1 VSVKANTG
9 PEDLGDLSGNET
21 NWPLEH
27 RDVLAWM
34 VSQKSD
40 DQFIDVVFAE
50 MCERLVR
57 AGVPVARGALFFD
70 AHNPQ
75 WLGARIL
82 WQNGRPGADFRT
94 FDYGVE
100 DRPDYQNSPMF
111 EVGNGVGEVRQLL
124 HEGVATA
131 KRYPI
136 YDELAEGLYTDYVAW
151 PLNHTRGKRH
161 AVTFATKVTGGFK
174 PEDLEYLRDL
184 LPVLA
189 LVSEIRL
196 KNRLARTLL
205 ETYVGPHAS
214 EPILAGATTRGS
226 GFTVTAAVMIC
237 DLRDFTAISDTLP
250 RDDVINLLNSYFD
263 VLAEPITLNG
273 GEILKFMGD
282 GLLAIFKLSDPNAA
296 ANLLSTINQVHLALE
311 ALNSQNEK
319 AQLPLLRHG
328 IGVHLGDV
336 MYGNIGAR
344 GRLDF
349 TAIGPAVNVASRLET
364 LTKDLKRSVLLSSAF
379 AKFAGQAE
387 LLEPLGTFILR
398 GLKDPID
405 VFALKGS

>member
-1 VSVKANTG
+1 MLEWLVSRN
-9 PEDLGDLSGNET
+9 
-21 NWPLEH
+21 
-27 RDVLAWM
+27 
-34 VSQKSD
+34 SD
-40 DQFIDVVFAE
+40 EQFIDELFAE
-50 MCERLVR
+50 MCERLVV
-57 AGVPVARGALFFD
+57 AGVPVARGTLFFD

-82 WQNGRPGADFRT
+82 WHEGVAGSDLRT

-111 EVGNGVGEVRQLL
+111 EVGNGVTEVRQLL
-124 HEGVATA
+124 HTGVATS

-136 YDELAEGLYTDYVAW
+136 YDELTENAYTDYVAW

-161 AVTFATKVTGGFK
+161 AVTFASKAPGGFTSQAL
-174 PEDLEYLRDL
+174 DYLRDL

-226 GFTVTAAVMIC
+226 GFTVHAAIMIC
-237 DLRDFTAISDTLP
+237 DLRDFTAISDSSP
-250 RDDVINLLNSYFD
+250 RDDVIDLLNGYFD
-263 VLAEPITLNG
+263 ALAEPIARHG

-296 ANLLSTINQVHLALE
+296 SNLLSTITEAQTALE
-311 ALNSQNEK
+311 KLNQSNLTRGRAE
-319 AQLPLLRHG
+319 LRHG

-336 MYGNIGAR
+336 MYGNIGSK

-349 TAIGPAVNVASRLET
+349 TVIGPAVNVASRLET
-364 LTKDLKRSVLLSSAF
+364 LTKDLKRPVLLSRAF
-379 AKFAGQAE
+379 ADFAGCDDQ
-387 LLEPLGTFILR
+387 LESLGSFPLR
-398 GLKDPID
+398 GLKEPIE
-405 VFALKGS
+405 VFALR

>member
-1 VSVKANTG
+1 MSVKSSNR
-9 PEDLGDLSGNET
+9 LGLPGVSADVGVG
-21 NWPLEH
+21 WPSER
-27 RDVLAWM
+27 RDILDWL
-34 VSQKSD
+34 VSPKSD
-40 DQFIDVVFAE
+40 EQFIDTLFAE
-50 MCERLVR
+50 MCERLV
-57 AGVPVARGALFFD
+57 AGGVPIARGALFFD

-82 WQNGRPGADFRT
+82 WQDGVEGTDLRT
-94 FDYGVE
+94 FDYGIE
-100 DRPDYQNSPMF
+100 ESPDYQNSPMF
-111 EVGNGVGEVRQLL
+111 EVGNGVREVRQTLY
-124 HEGVATA
+124 EDGVTP

-136 YDELAEGLYTDYVAW
+136 YDELIRDLYTDYVAW

-161 AVTFATKVTGGFK
+161 AVTFATKAPGGFK
-174 PEDLEYLRDL
+174 PRELDYLRDL

-196 KNRLARTLL
+196 KNRLVRTLL

-237 DLRDFTAISDTLP
+237 DLRDFTAISDMWP
-250 RDDVINLLNSYFD
+250 RDDVIDLLNRYFD
-263 VLAEPITLNG
+263 ALAEPIARHG

-296 ANLLSTINQVHLALE
+296 TNLLRTITEAQQALK
-311 ALNSQNEK
+311 ALNLSNGQGE
-319 AQLPLLRHG
+319 APELRHG

-336 MYGNIGAR
+336 MYGNIGSKK
-344 GRLDF
+344 RLDF

-364 LTKDLKRSVLLSSAF
+364 LTKDLKRPVLFSRAF
-379 AKFAGQAE
+379 VDFAGRSDLFE
-387 LLEPLGTFILR
+387 SLGDFTLR
-398 GLKDPID
+398 GLREPIE
-405 VFALKGS
+405 VFSSADL